1 MELKHKF
8 CAMVACHIIFECQ
21 LLIIMLLEN
30 TKRVSLDTHMW
41 IQTWELESYD
51 VLNIW
56 NKVLCLK
63 LNFWRVKYSKWDCI
77 SCLKI

>member
-8 CAMVACHIIFECQ
+8 CAMVACHITFECQ

-51 VLNIW
+51 VLNME
-56 NKVLCLK
+56 
-63 LNFWRVKYSKWDCI
+63 
-77 SCLKI
+77 